1 MHSHL
6 AVRHLIR
13 ELELRGRRQPSV
25 TPPAWLV
32 TFLEETSD
40 LFEPFAGTAR
50 AGYECTRTEEG
61 WEAALFLGANEVV
74 GGAQDGRVRP
84 INFQFDLRALT
95 SRFERVDSLTWNAFP
110 EPYTDEEGDLS
121 FLSAVGLVNGQL
133 VRIQVHACAPDEAGP
148 AMRVFTDGRCELI

>member
-13 ELELRGRRQPSV
+13 ELELRGRKRPSV

-32 TFLEETSD
+32 VFLEETAD

-50 AGYECTRTEEG
+50 VGYECRQTEEG

-84 INFQFDLRALT
+84 INFRFDLRSL
-95 SRFERVDSLTWNAFP
+95 SERFERVDSLSWNAFP
-110 EPYTDEEGDLS
+110 EPYGEEEEDLS
-121 FLSAVGLVNGQL
+121 FLSAVGTVKGEL
-133 VRIQVHACAPDEAGP
+133 VRLQVHACAPEEASP